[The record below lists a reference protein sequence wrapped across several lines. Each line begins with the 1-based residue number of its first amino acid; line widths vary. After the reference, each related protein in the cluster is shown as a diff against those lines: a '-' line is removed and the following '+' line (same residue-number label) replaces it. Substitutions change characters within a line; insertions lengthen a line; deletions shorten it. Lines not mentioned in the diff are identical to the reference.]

1 VSIVIQSVVEREIT
15 SGLALLSDEEI
26 EATAADAWSGL
37 SDVGDVEDL
46 TRKRGVEVEPER
58 DLPDGFD
65 GLTLPTKLLV
75 RPSRIRALWVLRVLH
90 ELAHHYLAKRF
101 HTHADVWALTL
112 AMGAPLRVL
121 RGLRGYGAA
130 RVAELK
136 QRTGLPAWACVA
148 RLEMGAV
155 TYTLPRAI

>member
-1 VSIVIQSVVEREIT
+1 MIQSVVEREIT

-101 HTHADVWALTL
+101 HTHADVWRLTL
-112 AMGAPLRVL
+112 ALAWPVDRVKRGVRPLEIPPWSMAL
-121 RGLRGYGAA
+121 RGLILEESRVISAA
-130 RVAELK
+130 
-136 QRTGLPAWACVA
+136 
-148 RLEMGAV
+148 
-155 TYTLPRAI
+155 